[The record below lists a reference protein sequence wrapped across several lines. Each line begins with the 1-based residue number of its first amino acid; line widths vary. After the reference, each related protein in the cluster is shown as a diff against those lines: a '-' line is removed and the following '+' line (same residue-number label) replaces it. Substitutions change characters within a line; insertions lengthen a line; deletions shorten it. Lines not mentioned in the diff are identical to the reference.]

1 MSLLTPE
8 PGLVFWMTLSFGIVL
23 FVLAKYA
30 FPTILKSVEKR
41 KEFID
46 ESLQA
51 AREARAEIANVKK
64 TGEKLLAATREEQA
78 AMLRETAKL
87 REKLLHE
94 AQADARKESDKL
106 IEEARARV
114 RAEKEEALRQIRNE
128 VATLSLNLTEKIL
141 RDKLDNKQEQMG
153 LIDRLLDETNI
164 SKS

>member
-8 PGLVFWMTLSFGIVL
+8 PGLVFWMTLSFGVVL

-41 KEFID
+41 KEYID

-51 AREARAEIANVKK
+51 AREARAELANVKK
-64 TGEKLLAATREEQA
+64 TGEELMAATREEQA

-106 IEEARARV
+106 IEEARARL

-141 RDKLDNKQEQMG
+141 RDKLDNDQEQMS
-153 LIDRLLDETNI
+153 LIERLLDETHI

>member
-8 PGLVFWMTLSFGIVL
+8 PGLVFWMTLSFGVVL
-23 FVLAKYA
+23 FGLAKYA

-41 KEFID
+41 KEYID

-51 AREARAEIANVKK
+51 AREARAELANVKK
-64 TGEKLLAATREEQA
+64 PGEELMAATREEQA

-87 REKLLHE
+87 REKLLQE

-141 RDKLDNKQEQMG
+141 RDKLDNDQEQMS

>member
-51 AREARAEIANVKK
+51 AREARAELANVKK

>member
-8 PGLVFWMTLSFGIVL
+8 PGLVFWMTLSFGVVL

-30 FPTILKSVEKR
+30 FPTILQSVEKR
-41 KEFID
+41 KKYID

-51 AREARAEIANVKK
+51 ARDAQTELANVKK
-64 TGEKLLAATREEQA
+64 TGEELLAATREEQA
-78 AMLRETAKL
+78 TMLRETAKL
-87 REKLLHE
+87 REKLLIE

-106 IEEARARV
+106 IEEARERV

-141 RDKLDNKQEQMG
+141 RDKLNNDQEQMN